1 MKKIIVNLLVLLLA
15 SCLFAQ
21 NADIQKGIDYHF
33 MARDGKFEYAH
44 KAIETL
50 NPFIETDAVACAYY
64 GSSLTLLAAEAIANE
79 NPIKSLEYL
88 EEGSKFLD
96 KAVKLDSKNI
106 AVRLTRLENGIE
118 VSRTSPL
125 SRYAEIKED
134 FNFLQR
140 NDVISSVSEDIQAE
154 IYAYCGLYILDSGD
168 LNAAL
173 DFFDLAVETDE
184 NSDGGKLAQKM
195 LDKYSE

>member
-1 MKKIIVNLLVLLLA
+1 MKKTIFSLSLLFLA

-33 MARDGKFEYAH
+33 MAREGKFEYAQ
-44 KAIETL
+44 KALDTL
-50 NPFIETDAVACAYY
+50 KPFINTDAIACAYY
-64 GSSLTLLAAEAIANE
+64 GSSLTLLAAQAIQNE

-106 AVRLTRLENGIE
+106 AAHLTRLENGIE

-125 SRYAEIKED
+125 SRYEIIKED
-134 FNFLQR
+134 FDFLQHD
-140 NDVISSVSEDIQAE
+140 DVISSVPEDIQAE
-154 IYAYCGLYILDSGD
+154 IYAYCGLYLLDSGD

-173 DFFDLAVETDE
+173 DLFDMAIEADGSSE
-184 NSDGGKLAQKM
+184 GGKLAQKM